1 LTDPI
6 PRKYPLD
13 QCAFGP
19 KPLKMKASLICRHG
33 QRAVEWQF
41 VDEAVPIIYAGGF
54 EPQLL
59 GPWERLVALAVA
71 LGCLTPLIVAAILQ
85 PSPDGYG
92 SHTMLGLA
100 PCQFMERTGLPCP
113 SCGMT
118 TSWTWFVR
126 GNLPASL
133 YVQPM
138 GTVVA
143 VLAAC
148 CFWVGL
154 YAGITGRPAYRLLR
168 VVRSRYYFVP
178 LLSLAIVAWGWKIF
192 IHLTGRDGWHY

>member
-1 LTDPI
+1 MSI
-6 PRKYPLD
+6 HRKIAQD
-13 QCAFGP
+13 RGVI
-19 KPLKMKASLICRHG
+19 ICRFIG
-33 QRAVEWQF
+33 QSVECPL
-41 VDEAVPIIYAGGF
+41 VDDAVPIIYARGF
-54 EPQLL
+54 EPPLL
-59 GPWERLVALAVA
+59 AVRNRLLALAVA
-71 LGCLTPLIVAAILQ
+71 LCCLTPLIVAAILP

-92 SHTMLGLA
+92 SHTKLGLA

-126 GNLPASL
+126 GNLPASF

-143 VLAAC
+143 ILAVC
-148 CFWVGL
+148 CFWVAL
-154 YAGITGRPAYRLLR
+154 YAAVTGRPAYRLLR

-178 LLSLAIVAWGWKIF
+178 LLSFAILAWGWKIF
-192 IHLTGRDGWHY
+192 IHLTGRDGWHS